1 MAADCSGCWKEHVF
15 GLASWPLWP
24 VTAPRCTLIYYNK
37 IRHPFSCLL
46 DKLPELVETH
56 TERLTS
62 IIFDRLIESKPE
74 SMLIFCAGSAIVI
87 VHKIYLSRELALAE
101 QQKADAEQQKAD
113 AEQQKADAEARYERW
128 KDAQEQRMK
137 RYERKIDDIL
147 LTQRFLDLKNQLN
160 VMQSRTQK
168 APFTITP
175 FIQNLFCYC
184 MILSSRS
191 TQK

>member
-1 MAADCSGCWKEHVF
+1 MKRTWNRGYD
-15 GLASWPLWP
+15 
-24 VTAPRCTLIYYNK
+24 I
-37 IRHPFSCLL
+37 
-46 DKLPELVETH
+46 PELSNPKFNLTETH
-56 TERLTS
+56 CELAVS
-62 IIFDRLIESKPE
+62 IILKLLLQSKPDT
-74 SMLIFCAGSAIVI
+74 MCIFCAVSAIVI
-87 VHKIYLSRELALAE
+87 VHKIYLSRKLALVERRIANAEQQKADAERRMADAEQQKADAEQQKADAEQQKADAE

-128 KDAQEQRMK
+128 KDAEEQRMK

-175 FIQNLFCYC
+175 FI
-184 MILSSRS
+184 
-191 TQK
+191 

>member
-1 MAADCSGCWKEHVF
+1 MANQSP
-15 GLASWPLWP
+15 LALEKTWQSVLLA
-24 VTAPRCTLIYYNK
+24 TASKAI
-37 IRHPFSCLL
+37 S

-56 TERLTS
+56 TEHLTS
-62 IIFDRLIESKPE
+62 IIFDRVIESKPE

-87 VHKIYLSRELALAE
+87 VHKIYLSRKLALAERRIADAE
-101 QQKADAEQQKAD
+101 QQKADAEQQKADAERRMADAEQQKADAERRMAD

-128 KDAQEQRMK
+128 KDAEEQRMK

-175 FIQNLFCYC
+175 FI
-184 MILSSRS
+184 
-191 TQK
+191 

>member
-1 MAADCSGCWKEHVF
+1 MANQSP
-15 GLASWPLWP
+15 LALEKTWQSVLLA
-24 VTAPRCTLIYYNK
+24 TASKAI
-37 IRHPFSCLL
+37 S

-56 TERLTS
+56 TKRLTS

-87 VHKIYLSRELALAE
+87 VHKIYSRKLALAERRIADAE
-101 QQKADAEQQKAD
+101 QQKADAEQQKADAERRMADAERRMADAEQQKADAERRMAD

-128 KDAQEQRMK
+128 KDAEEQRMK

-175 FIQNLFCYC
+175 FI
-184 MILSSRS
+184 
-191 TQK
+191 

>member
-1 MAADCSGCWKEHVF
+1 MKRTWNRGYD
-15 GLASWPLWP
+15 
-24 VTAPRCTLIYYNK
+24 I
-37 IRHPFSCLL
+37 
-46 DKLPELVETH
+46 PELSNPKFNLTETH
-56 TERLTS
+56 CELAVS
-62 IIFDRLIESKPE
+62 IILKLLLQSKPDT
-74 SMLIFCAGSAIVI
+74 MCIFCAVSAIVI
-87 VHKIYLSRELALAE
+87 VHKIYLSRKLALVERRIANAEQQKADAERRMADAE

-128 KDAQEQRMK
+128 KDAEEQRMK

-175 FIQNLFCYC
+175 FI
-184 MILSSRS
+184 
-191 TQK
+191 